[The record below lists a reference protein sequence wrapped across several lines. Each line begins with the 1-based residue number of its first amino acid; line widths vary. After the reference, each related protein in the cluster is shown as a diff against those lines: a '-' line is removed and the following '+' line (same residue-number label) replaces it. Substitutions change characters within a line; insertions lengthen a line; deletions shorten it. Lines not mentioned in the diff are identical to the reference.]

1 MFAQNRKKML
11 FLKAGEG
18 LQLILEFREQL
29 FPGLDRAVRCV
40 GKLAEKLGRLRR
52 AGLDELSDR
61 HIAFP
66 LMDAFCAARP
76 CQVRAIFECIW

>member
-1 MFAQNRKKML
+1 ML

-29 FPGLDRAVRCV
+29 FPGFDRAVRCV
-40 GKLAEKLGRLRR
+40 GELAKKLVCLHR

-61 HIAFP
+61 HGAFP
-66 LMDAFCAARP
+66 LVNAYLR
-76 CQVRAIFECIW
+76 RASFSNPRDI